1 MRCSAGRPRG
11 GVVERQDYTVSGCHQ
26 GAWRGRGCVYEM
38 LGPRVVEVVL
48 GGPRTVAALQDH
60 APKTCFNRD
69 NSLLHCLK
77 GTQAAELAFL

>member
-1 MRCSAGRPRG
+1 MLGQQTQGRSSGESRDATRVRGVGVGVSMRCS
-11 GVVERQDYTVSGCHQ
+11 V
-26 GAWRGRGCVYEM
+26 
-38 LGPRVVEVVL
+38 RVVEVVL

-69 NSLLHCLK
+69 NSPLHCLK